1 MPTSPPSRWAP
12 ASSSACRSEVG
23 APLHATAVALTP
35 EAGVL
40 ILGPS
45 GAGKSSL
52 ALRLMALGARLV
64 ADDGVLLTAEAGALI
79 ARAPAPIAGLIEAR
93 GAGILRAE
101 ALAQARI
108 VLAVDIGR
116 DETERLPPSREIAFL
131 DVTLPLVL
139 RLQHGHLEAVIL
151 QWLKAGRA
159 M

>member
-1 MPTSPPSRWAP
+1 M
-12 ASSSACRSEVG
+12 G

-64 ADDGVLLTAEAGALI
+64 ADDGVLLTVEAGALI

-116 DETERLPPSREIAFL
+116 DETERLPPSREIAVL